1 MALDGRLGDVELG
14 GYLSVTESA
23 GGEQHY
29 LGLPLREPPTGPCP
43 SRSSRRR
50 GTETTTL
57 AAPAFRLRASMV
69 AISSSAEKALAE
81 G

>member
-1 MALDGRLGDVELG
+1 M
-14 GYLSVTESA
+14 
-23 GGEQHY
+23 
-29 LGLPLREPPTGPCP
+29 
-43 SRSSRRR
+43 
-50 GTETTTL
+50 ETTTL